1 MMGSRRGTASE
12 AAPRTAGSRRSQPN
26 GQVVDLP
33 MIDDAR
39 ARIAERLRAVSERA
53 RATATQILAHGRSPS
68 YAVAAALDAQ
78 RSAEAAVEIMQ
89 PDEPLA
95 CGEGCAWCCHL
106 MVTVSPPEVL
116 LIAQVLRE
124 SLSDDDLVATYWRV
138 VNLDERT
145 RGMSP
150 LERGATR
157 LPCAL
162 LVENRCLVY
171 QYRPLRCRGHASFSA
186 AACERALLV
195 GQDTV
200 DVPTH
205 RLQNLA
211 VGAVDDGLR
220 RALDDSRLA
229 GEPLELTAALRIA
242 LEHPDAAERWL
253 AGEPIFEPA
262 VLRLA
267 GPPDHPAA

>member
-1 MMGSRRGTASE
+1 MKGSRRGTVPEAE
-12 AAPRTAGSRRSQPN
+12 PRAAAPERSQPD
-26 GQVVDLP
+26 GRLVELP
-33 MIDDAR
+33 MVDDAR
-39 ARIAERLRAVSERA
+39 QRIAERLRTVTERA
-53 RATATQILAHGRSPS
+53 RAAATQILAHNRSPAF
-68 YAVAAALDAQ
+68 AVAAALDAQ
-78 RSAEAAVEIMQ
+78 ESAEAAVEIMQ
-89 PDEPLA
+89 PDQPLA
-95 CGEGCAWCCHL
+95 CGAGCAWCCYL

-116 LIAQVLRE
+116 LIAQALRE

-145 RGMSP
+145 RGLSP
-150 LERGATR
+150 LERGAAR

-162 LVENRCLVY
+162 LVENRCLIY
-171 QYRPLRCRGHASFSA
+171 QYRPLRCRGHASFDA

-220 RALDDSRLA
+220 QALGDSRLA

-242 LEHPDAAERWL
+242 LENPDAAGRWL
-253 AGEPIFEPA
+253 AGEPIFDPA

-267 GPPDHPAA
+267 EPPTHPAA

>member
-1 MMGSRRGTASE
+1 MKGSRRGTVSE
-12 AAPRTAGSRRSQPN
+12 AEPRTAASERSQPD
-26 GQVVDLP
+26 GLVLELP

-39 ARIAERLRAVSERA
+39 LRVAERLRAVSERA
-53 RATATQILAHGRSPS
+53 RATATQILAHGRTPS

-78 RSAEAAVEIMQ
+78 QSAEAAVEIMR
-89 PDEPLA
+89 PEEPLA
-95 CGEGCAWCCHL
+95 CGEGCAWCCYL

-116 LIAQVLRE
+116 LIAQALRE

-145 RGMSP
+145 RGLSP
-150 LERGATR
+150 LERGAVR

-162 LVENRCLVY
+162 LVEDRCLVY
-171 QYRPLRCRGHASFSA
+171 QYRPLRCRGHASFNS

-220 RALDDSRLA
+220 QALDDSRLA

-242 LEHPDAAERWL
+242 LENPDAAERWL

-262 VLRLA
+262 VLRI
-267 GPPDHPAA
+267 GEPPSHPAA